1 MTSEKKIV
9 SFKDA
14 TLRIPNFSMRTQIRI
29 AGEIH
34 KARSDLGISQSDC
47 QK

>member
-1 MTSEKKIV
+1 MTSEKIV